1 MWTNR
6 EDPTRFPRGAMSH
19 HRVGFSLILWIIL
32 GTVVPRS
39 SAATPAG
46 QKDTLAV
53 LKKIYTE
60 VKEMGPY
67 PSQTFIQ
74 HEFFAGAPDD
84 DDTNKD
90 QHVVVLIQTVDGLE
104 KMKIQVTYLERTK
117 ENRNIKYAREMKN
130 ISCRIAAGG
139 VEIQSTDYTNREMDK
154 LVPDILQAILNKK
167 KLLRIK

>member
-1 MWTNR
+1 MRTKR
-6 EDPTRFPRGAMSH
+6 EDPTRFPMGAISH
-19 HRVGFSLILWIIL
+19 HRVWFSLILWINL
-32 GTVVPRS
+32 GTVVPWL
-39 SAATPAG
+39 SATTPAG

-53 LKKIYTE
+53 LKKIYAE
-60 VKEMGPY
+60 VKELGPY

-117 ENRNIKYAREMKN
+117 ENRNVKYAREMKN
-130 ISCRIAAGG
+130 ISCLVAAGG
-139 VEIQSTDYTNREMDK
+139 VEIQSSDYTNREMDK
-154 LVPDILQAILNKK
+154 LFPDILQAILNKK
-167 KLLRIK
+167 KLLKLK

>member
-1 MWTNR
+1 MWTKR
-6 EDPTRFPRGAMSH
+6 ENPTRFPIGGISH
-19 HRVGFSLILWIIL
+19 HRVWFSLILWISL
-32 GTVVPRS
+32 GTVVPWI
-39 SAATPAG
+39 SATTPAG

-53 LKKIYTE
+53 LKKIYAE
-60 VKEMGPY
+60 VKELGPY

-90 QHVVVLIQTVDGLE
+90 QHVVVLIQTIDGLE

-117 ENRNIKYAREMKN
+117 ENRNVKYAREMKN
-130 ISCRIAAGG
+130 ISCRVAAGG

-154 LVPDILQAILNKK
+154 LVSDILQAILNKK
-167 KLLRIK
+167 KLLKLK